1 MSSKLCD
8 RSFTSFWGTQAA
20 NSWAVVTLGL
30 ALFVVGGCGRSED
43 LRPSEAEPSIPQ
55 VAVELGSP
63 APELAP
69 TLGGS
74 ANRDVPFPTTSGG
87 QAPTPADLPAE
98 KARVEVSPGLA
109 PLGGIE
115 AKVGSSSRP
124 ETPDGGGAEPSGVTR
139 VDQPVRP
146 NPLRADVG
154 GSGRESLRVSEEASA
169 AAPPPKRVGKG
180 KDRGEPFDPIKEN
193 GPIFVG
199 WSPPKFA
206 LVLTGREDGYLEP
219 CGCAGLD
226 RMKGGVSRRFAMF
239 TQLRRDWNCPVV
251 GLDVGG
257 LIKGFGRQTELKFHL
272 TIEAMRQMGYEAI
285 TLGVSE
291 LRLPAGELLAATSGQ
306 EGESLFVSSNV
317 ALFGFGQGFTPA
329 FKVIDLGVARIGV
342 TGVLGDKWQ
351 EGLLNPDIELA
362 PAEAKLR
369 EVLPQLEKSADVL
382 ILLAHAT
389 REESWELGTK
399 FPQFDIVVTAGTP
412 PEPPAEPVRFPDG
425 RLFIEVGTK
434 GMNAIVLGFYDG
446 NEPVRYQR
454 VPLDSRFPQS
464 DQVLL
469 MLADYQEQLK
479 QLGLEG
485 LGLRPA
491 PNPKLAEMGRY
502 VGSKKCES
510 CHEPSYE
517 VWRKSGHAKAWRT
530 LKELEIPR
538 VHDPECISCHV
549 VGWHPTE
556 YFPYEGG
563 FWSEEK
569 TPHLVDVGCEA
580 CHGPGEKH
588 IQAEMGSDTAAQEKF
603 RRLVRVTLEDARNWQ
618 CVSCHDLDNSPDF
631 EFDTYWPPI
640 EHYED

>member
-1 MSSKLCD
+1 MGNKASQCVPVQTPALIELL
-8 RSFTSFWGTQAA
+8 
-20 NSWAVVTLGL
+20 LGL
-30 ALFVVGGCGRSED
+30 ILTSGIWGGCGRPDAKQPEGD
-43 LRPSEAEPSIPQ
+43 EPPVPR
-55 VAVELGSP
+55 VAVEMGSP
-63 APELAP
+63 VPQTSPLVREEGPSSAGHRPEAQSTAVPDGTSREVRGADQVSRSSTQPAVGAAVPGRDAAP
-69 TLGGS
+69 TQEGGM
-74 ANRDVPFPTTSGG
+74 
-87 QAPTPADLPAE
+87 
-98 KARVEVSPGLA
+98 
-109 PLGGIE
+109 
-115 AKVGSSSRP
+115 
-124 ETPDGGGAEPSGVTR
+124 TR

-146 NPLRADVG
+146 NPLRADTDQPL
-154 GSGRESLRVSEEASA
+154 SEPLRQAETKMPAAS
-169 AAPPPKRVGKG
+169 PPKRVGKG
-180 KDRGEPFDPIKEN
+180 KGGPFDPIKEN

-199 WSPPKFA
+199 WPRPKFA

-226 RMKGGVSRRFAMF
+226 RMKGGLSRRFSMF
-239 TQLRRDWNCPVV
+239 AQLRRDWNCPVV

-272 TIEAMRQMGYEAI
+272 TIEAMRQMGYAAI
-285 TLGVSE
+285 ALGVSE
-291 LRLPAGELLAATSGQ
+291 LRLPAGELLAASTGQ
-306 EGESLFVSSNV
+306 DGESLFVSCNV
-317 ALFGFGQGFTPA
+317 ALFGFDQGFTPP
-329 FKVIDLGVARIGV
+329 FKIVDLGFTRLGV
-342 TGVLGDKWQ
+342 TAVLGDKWQ
-351 EGLLNPDIELA
+351 EGLLNPDIHLA
-362 PAEAKLR
+362 PAEQKLR
-369 EVLPQLEKSADVL
+369 EVLPQLEKNADLL

-389 REESWELGTK
+389 REESWDLATK
-399 FPQFDIVVTAGTP
+399 FPQFAVVVTAGTP
-412 PEPPAEPVRFPDG
+412 PEPPAEPVQLPDG

-434 GMNAIVLGFYDG
+434 GMNAIVLGFYDSG
-446 NEPVRYQR
+446 EPVRYQR

-464 DQVLL
+464 EQVLL

-502 VGSKKCES
+502 VGSRKCES

-530 LKELEIPR
+530 LKELDIPR
-538 VHDPECISCHV
+538 IHDPECISCHV
-549 VGWHPTE
+549 IGWHPTE

-588 IQAEMGSDTAAQEKF
+588 IQAEMGSDTDAQEKF
-603 RRLVRVTLEDARNWQ
+603 RRLVRVTLEDARQWQ
-618 CVSCHDLDNSPDF
+618 CVSCHDLDNSPDYQ
-631 EFDTYWPPI
+631 FDTYWPPI